1 MTMNYATHQPYG
13 DQAMQM
19 FGPHAQAVDVTQVHA
34 RLIRQVPRNHS
45 GLSGLGAMAAEGV
58 GGAIASVT
66 GGITSIIGAITG
78 STAAAQ
84 TQQDTI
90 ALAQVQAQKAALQ
103 AQATSMDILY
113 AVGGLGV
120 AAIAVAI
127 IMKKA

>member
-1 MTMNYATHQPYG
+1 MYYATQQKFG
-13 DQAMQM
+13 QNAMQM
-19 FGPHAQAVDVTQVHA
+19 FGPHAQAVDVTQVHQ
-34 RLIRQVPRNHS
+34 RLISEVPMNHT
-45 GLSGLGAMAAEGV
+45 GLRGLGDLGALADGAA
-58 GGAIASVT
+58 GAIAAVT

-90 ALAQVQAQKAALQ
+90 ALAQVQAQKAAMQ
-103 AQATSMDILY
+103 SQATSMDILY

-127 IMKKA
+127 IMKKG

>member
-1 MTMNYATHQPYG
+1 MNYATHQPYG

-34 RLIRQVPRNHS
+34 RLMRQVPRSHS
-45 GLSGLGAMAAEGV
+45 GLSGLGAVADGAA
-58 GGAIASVT
+58 GAIASVT

-103 AQATSMDILY
+103 SQATSMDILY
-113 AVGGLGV
+113 AVGGLGI